1 MRHPRGRSLGS
12 LELFSESTAKGSS
25 PKRRPVPAPTPS
37 LSSVPQE
44 SLQLGARSVELWLAI
59 HLSQFILDA
68 LKSEAPSAEP
78 LIAVVDLDHGGK
90 VVRDCN
96 APAMSAGVVPGMAIN
111 SALALAPSLQSLA
124 RDVRRERAL
133 LESIAM
139 LGLELITPRVSLE
152 PPDGVLLEVRG
163 S

>member
-12 LELFSESTAKGSS
+12 LELFSESTAKVSS

-44 SLQLGARSVELWLAI
+44 SLQSSARSVELWLAV
-59 HLSQFILDA
+59 HLPQFMLDA
-68 LKSEAPSAEP
+68 LRSEALSAQTGFPVTAPSIADSPAIPSAAEP
-78 LIAVVDLDHGGK
+78 LVAVVDLDHGGK

-96 APAMSAGVVPGMAIN
+96 AQAMSAGVVPGMAIN
-111 SALALAPSLQSLA
+111 SALALAPALQSLA

-139 LGLELITPRVSLE
+139 LGL
-152 PPDGVLLEVRG
+152 
-163 S
+163 